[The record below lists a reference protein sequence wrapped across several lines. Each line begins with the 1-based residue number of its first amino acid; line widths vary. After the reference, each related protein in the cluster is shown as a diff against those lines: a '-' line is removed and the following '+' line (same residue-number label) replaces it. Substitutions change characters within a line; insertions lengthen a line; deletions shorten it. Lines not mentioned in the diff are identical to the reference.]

1 MKKLL
6 LISAITC
13 STFTYSQENKALQVE
28 IDQIKQ
34 EMRVLRNDI
43 QSVKT
48 QNSYLKK
55 AFDIS
60 KPILEQNQGNS
71 DYRITKVVGNKK
83 DKTITI
89 NFLIEAKDENKQAS
103 IQDFSLVDLLGNQ
116 YEIDFYQSSNVNPNL
131 VLNVP
136 LTNKITFKEIIE
148 EPLIVKLFKFKTN
161 YTLEKN
167 TFKGYSSIQEFR
179 DLNVVWE

>member
-13 STFTYSQENKALQVE
+13 STFTYSQENKELKVE

-34 EMRVLRNDI
+34 ELKVLRNEI
-43 QSVKT
+43 QTVTT
-48 QNSYLKK
+48 QNNYLKK
-55 AFDIS
+55 AFDIN
-60 KPILEQNQGNS
+60 KPILEQNEGNS
-71 DYRITKVVGNKK
+71 TYNITKVVGNKK

-116 YEIDFYQSSNVNPNL
+116 YEIDFYQSSNVYPDL

-136 LTNKITFKEIIE
+136 LTNKITFKEIID
-148 EPLIVKLFKFKTN
+148 EPQIIKLFKFKTS

-167 TFKGYSSIQEFR
+167 AFEGYRSIQEFR